1 MNKTIKELTSELR
14 LNWIVEN
21 LDHELSEAAR
31 NKRSHEQLLER
42 LLTGEL
48 EAKKARR
55 VVNRLKKAR
64 IPVLKTLDQFDF
76 TWPKSINADLV
87 RYLFKLKFLE
97 DAVNVVLIGG
107 VGMGK
112 THLASALAY
121 EACQCGKS
129 VLFTT
134 TVNMLQVLE
143 AAHIDGSLKRE
154 LRRYTAPDLLVLD
167 ELGYLPVD
175 RRGANLLFQV
185 IGSRYERASTMI
197 TTNRVYNEWA
207 PCFNGDPTV
216 TAAVLDRVCHHVE
229 TIIVK
234 GKSYRS
240 KDAIEETKHS

>member
-21 LDHELSEAAR
+21 LDHELSDAAK
-31 NKRSHEQLLER
+31 NQRSHEQLLER

-134 TVNMLQVLE
+134 TVNMLQALE

-167 ELGYLPVD
+167 ELGYHLWTD
-175 RRGANLLFQV
+175 GEL
-185 IGSRYERASTMI
+185 ICYSRSLVPA
-197 TTNRVYNEWA
+197 TNE
-207 PCFNGDPTV
+207 PQP
-216 TAAVLDRVCHHVE
+216 
-229 TIIVK
+229 
-234 GKSYRS
+234 
-240 KDAIEETKHS
+240 